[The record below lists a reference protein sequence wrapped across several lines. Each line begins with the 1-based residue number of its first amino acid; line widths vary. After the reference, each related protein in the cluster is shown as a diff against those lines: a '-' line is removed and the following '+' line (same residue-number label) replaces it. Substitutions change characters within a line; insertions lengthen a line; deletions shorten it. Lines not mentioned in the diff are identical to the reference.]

1 MKLIA
6 SVKEHVFYLVYGS
19 ASVCCVYWVF
29 LRDVRDVFWASFSCS
44 WKRQIKASFYV
55 PCSFSSIIS
64 EPKGKYLMTP
74 LISCLTSSPQVMHLK
89 RSLTMD
95 IKLVGISQYGHTHS
109 KDNRT
114 STMSPIWGIQGSH
127 ASSCNVCSIG
137 YGPPSRKISRRNRVV
152 KSCKSITIKF
162 HRMPMLLLYGGR
174 LLLDLAEPSFRF
186 SHQVE
191 TNIQMA

>member
-1 MKLIA
+1 MDAGPFHISYIGYCRT
-6 SVKEHVFYLVYGS
+6 SVKTKEHVFYPGRAIFYVY
-19 ASVCCVYWVF
+19 CVYWVF

-95 IKLVGISQYGHTHS
+95 IKLVGISQYGHKPAVISGLNFRNFLLKNLLILRLT
-109 KDNRT
+109 
-114 STMSPIWGIQGSH
+114 IFFV
-127 ASSCNVCSIG
+127 SSQVLSSI
-137 YGPPSRKISRRNRVV
+137 VA
-152 KSCKSITIKF
+152 F
-162 HRMPMLLLYGGR
+162 
-174 LLLDLAEPSFRF
+174 
-186 SHQVE
+186 
-191 TNIQMA
+191 